1 MALRFVLSF
10 HYTFAS
16 GPKIHY
22 LCIGKGSAQAFP
34 FFQPPCHGKTIRP
47 KGPCER
53 AFFTFSLGP
62 NDIPSVAL
70 LQVRLGLMRT
80 ECRFSGFPETFFAHI
95 RLRVSK
101 CHVVYFHVLNKFPAI

>member
-1 MALRFVLSF
+1 M
-10 HYTFAS
+10 
-16 GPKIHY
+16 
-22 LCIGKGSAQAFP
+22 
-34 FFQPPCHGKTIRP
+34 
-47 KGPCER
+47 
-53 AFFTFSLGP
+53 
-62 NDIPSVAL
+62 PSVAL